1 MEKEKSKREV
11 KLKKILEYLMP
22 AILTIAIFLFAMIIK
37 GIVPFGNKSLSYID
51 YNAGLVPSYTGLWDW
66 LHGKASFSVSFNLGA
81 GGALYASYILNSFLS
96 PISWLIAIFPK
107 TQIMFGIAFLIILK
121 LALMATTAYLCFKKF
136 FPNINK
142 WVLLLF
148 TMCWV
153 YSGWTI
159 VHFTNVGW
167 LDLMVLL
174 PILLLSAKKLIDD
187 GKCFWFIVILSYLL
201 ILSYYITYMILV
213 GVVVISTV
221 YFFTIGKKE
230 TRKRTISLLFFSII
244 ISLLISFFAFI
255 PSCIT
260 SLQSHRFTDLNA
272 NPKKELIQMF
282 FSKFS
287 TLTMITLPLVFFVK
301 LIATLKKDK
310 ENVLFFLLSFCLCGV
325 GLIIE
330 PINKMWHTGS
340 YFGFPFR
347 YSFILI
353 LIMIFGSLYYLN
365 KYVYSAE
372 PKSDK
377 NKGLKNELN
386 ANEIENDNSN
396 QVLKKKS
403 SKKIWADIGL
413 MASVFAFIV
422 SGLVLAGVGVESTPG
437 KEIFYFA
444 FIFYLLNAFGF
455 YYIVEYLL
463 RNKNK
468 KLLFAK
474 INGGVG
480 IFVLCF
486 IQIITFAIGYV
497 GMPFKSVQN
506 TAQVSNAFEINTSNF
521 DNGFKLKD
529 ADMEYNPNFAYF
541 INYPTTQTWIHIS
554 SEEQYQMH
562 HALGYAN
569 SNTILYS
576 YGGTYLSDVLVGNK
590 YIVSKKVLNPNYFK
604 KIDEIK
610 FVNEQTLENE
620 IKYVYELNFK
630 MMPAWISDVDLDSV
644 LEKDGNLIDNQN
656 KIYKAFYGKTENIMN
671 SIPLVVEKLDDK
683 FLVKFTISADNI
695 GKNIYLLSE
704 TNNIMT
710 KVNNSKVVINSGFN
724 DLGIMQEGDVV
735 VEINKADN
743 AKLFNTKSL
752 KEIESIVANF
762 KVASFDVETFKGTH
776 NAYASNANAVEVEV
790 KNSKLNVKVSNSTN
804 QKYLFV
810 PYINLKDM
818 KAVVNNKNVDISNAI
833 FNYMQIEIENGESNI
848 EISYTP
854 QKLKLCGLIS
864 LVAFLIF
871 AIFSILNYFFKF
883 SENKV
888 VIWIGV
894 GGACLILGVV
904 GLLVYVKP
912 FFSTFVILFSWNWSV

>member
-1 MEKEKSKREV
+1 MEKEKSKSVVISKR
-11 KLKKILEYLMP
+11 ILEYLMP
-22 AILTIAIFLFAMIIK
+22 AIITIAIFLFAMIIK
-37 GIVPFGNKSLSYID
+37 GIAPFGKKSLSYID

-96 PISWLIAIFPK
+96 PISWLIAIFPR
-107 TQIMFGIAFLIILK
+107 TQIMYGIAFLIILK

-148 TMCWV
+148 TMCWT

-174 PILLLSAKKLIDD
+174 PILLLFVKKLIDD
-187 GKCFWFIVILSYLL
+187 GKCFWFVVILSYLL

-213 GVVVISTV
+213 GVVVISAV
-221 YFFTIGKKE
+221 YFFTMAKKE

-244 ISLLISFFAFI
+244 ISILISFFAFI
-255 PSCIT
+255 PSCLT

-272 NPKKELIQMF
+272 NPKKELVQMF

-310 ENVLFFLLSFCLCGV
+310 LNVLFFLLSFCICGV

-340 YFGFPFR
+340 YFSFPFR

-365 KYVYSAE
+365 KYVYSVE
-372 PKSDK
+372 LESDK
-377 NKGLKNELN
+377 NKELKNELN
-386 ANEIENDNSN
+386 EIEIENNNLN
-396 QVLKKKS
+396 QVLKKKNG
-403 SKKIWADIGL
+403 KKIWADVGL
-413 MASVFAFIV
+413 FASVFAFVV
-422 SGLVLAGVGVESTPG
+422 SGFVLAGVGVESTPG
-437 KEIFYFA
+437 KEIFYFV
-444 FIFYLLNAFGF
+444 FIFYLLNAIGF
-455 YYIVEYLL
+455 YYIVEYSLK
-463 RNKNK
+463 NQNK

-486 IQIITFAIGYV
+486 IQIIIFAIGYV

-590 YIVSKKVLNPNYFK
+590 YVVSKKVLNPNYFK

-630 MMPAWISDVDLDSV
+630 MMPAWISDVDLSGV

-671 SIPLVVEKLDDK
+671 PMLVTVNKLDDK
-683 FLVKFTISADNI
+683 FLVKFTISADND
-695 GKNIYLLSE
+695 GKNIYFLSE

-710 KVNNSKVVINSGFN
+710 KVNGSEVVINSGFN
-724 DLGIMQEGDVV
+724 DLGIMQEGEVV

-762 KVASFDVETFKGTH
+762 KVASFDVETFKETH
-776 NAYASNANAVEVEV
+776 NSYASNANSVEIEV
-790 KNSKLNVKVSNSTN
+790 KNSKLKVKVSNAAN

-818 KAVVNNKNVDISNAI
+818 KAVVKNKNVDICNAI

-854 QKLKLCGLIS
+854 QKLKLCGLVS
-864 LVAFLIF
+864 LVALSIF
-871 AIFSILNYFFKF
+871 VIFTILNHFFKI

-888 VIWIGV
+888 IIWIGV

-904 GLLVYVKP
+904 GFLVYVKP
-912 FFSTFVILFSWNWSV
+912 FFNTFVILFF

>member
-1 MEKEKSKREV
+1 MEKEKSKSRV
-11 KLKKILEYLMP
+11 ISKRILEYLMP
-22 AILTIAIFLFAMIIK
+22 ATITIAIFLFAMIIK
-37 GIVPFGNKSLSYID
+37 GIAPFGKNSLAYID
-51 YNAGLVPSYTGLWDW
+51 YNEGLVPSYTGLWDW

-96 PISWLIAIFPK
+96 PISWLIAIFPR
-107 TQIMFGIAFLIILK
+107 TQIMYGIAFLIILK
-121 LALMATTAYLCFKKF
+121 LALMATTAYLCFKRF

-148 TMCWV
+148 TMCWT

-174 PILLLSAKKLIDD
+174 PILLLTVKKLIND
-187 GKCFWFIVILSYLL
+187 GKCLWFIVILSYLL

-221 YFFTIGKKE
+221 YFFTIAKKG

-244 ISLLISFFAFI
+244 ISILISFFAFI
-255 PSCIT
+255 PSCLT
-260 SLQSHRFTDLNA
+260 SLQSHRFTTDLNA
-272 NPKKELIQMF
+272 NPKKELVQMF

-310 ENVLFFLLSFCLCGV
+310 LNVLFFLLSFCICGV

-340 YFGFPFR
+340 YFSFPFR

-353 LIMIFGSLYYLN
+353 FIMIFGSLYYLN
-365 KYVYSAE
+365 KYVYSVE
-372 PKSDK
+372 LESDK
-377 NKGLKNELN
+377 NKELKNELN
-386 ANEIENDNSN
+386 VIEIENNNLN
-396 QVLKKKS
+396 QVLKEKNG
-403 SKKIWADIGL
+403 KKIWADVGL
-413 MASVFAFIV
+413 FASVFAFVV
-422 SGLVLAGVGVESTPG
+422 SGFVLAGVGVYSTPG
-437 KEIFYFA
+437 KEIFYFI
-444 FIFYLLNAFGF
+444 FIFYLLNAIGF

-463 RNKNK
+463 KTQNK
-468 KLLFAK
+468 KLLFAN
-474 INGGVG
+474 INGGIG

-486 IQIITFAIGYV
+486 IQIIIFAIGYV
-497 GMPFKSVQN
+497 GMPFKSTQN

-554 SEEQYQMH
+554 SDEQYQMH

-569 SNTILYS
+569 SSTILYS

-590 YIVSKKVLNPNYFK
+590 YVVSKKILNSTYYK

-610 FVNEQTLENE
+610 YVNEETFEDE

-630 MMPAWISDVDLDSV
+630 MMPAWISDVDLSAV

-656 KIYKAFYGKTENIMN
+656 KIYKAFYGKTNNIMN
-671 SIPLVVEKLDDK
+671 TIP
-683 FLVKFTISADNI
+683 DNI
-695 GKNIYLLSE
+695 KVESDKILISFTLNGENANKNLYLLSE
-704 TNNIMT
+704 TNNIVAN
-710 KVNNSKVVINSGFN
+710 VNNNKVVINSGFN
-724 DLGIMQEGDVV
+724 DLGIMQEGEVI

-743 AKLFNTKSL
+743 AMFNIKSL

-762 KVASFDVETFKGTH
+762 KVASFDVETFKETH
-776 NAYASNANAVEVEV
+776 NAYVSNANSVEIEV
-790 KNSKLNVKVSNSTN
+790 KNSKLKVKVSNVTN
-804 QKYLFV
+804 QKYLFI

-818 KAVVNNKNVDISNAI
+818 KVVVNNKSVDISNAI

-854 QKLKLCGLIS
+854 QKLKLSGLVS
-864 LVAFLIF
+864 LVALSIFVIF
-871 AIFSILNYFFKF
+871 AILNHFFKL

-888 VIWIGV
+888 ITWVGV

-904 GLLVYVKP
+904 GFLVYVKP
-912 FFSTFVILFSWNWSV
+912 FFNTFVILFS